1 MFLARYL
8 SFFKKND
15 VHSYFIFKIELKKIF
30 KIFIMKQ
37 FLIISLAIFGFSVTT
52 NAQVNAGLD
61 GQGLDRDAIERRLE
75 RNDSR
80 IEHDRHSENPKTW
93 VDRGIIFQDM
103 FDINTEFIYFGMAQ
117 EELVLFMGEPNEIR
131 TEETDFSVRTILVYD
146 NIEVFFE
153 EGALVSYMELDVMHE
168 DPLNEAY
175 NAFQTAIKLQEEE
188 ELSFFQRIFRSN
200 QERRLQNA
208 FDRLYGQFIN
218 DAVVKYERD
227 DFSQAYNSFSKAIDV
242 ADSPFYLEPLDENI
256 VFNTGFVATLAGNV
270 EEALK
275 YYNRAREMDYD
286 DVSLY
291 ILISDSYLQLGDSLR
306 AENVLQEGFEK
317 FPAENS
323 ILVEL
328 VNFYL
333 ESGKSEDALE
343 YLQLA
348 KEQEPD
354 NPTFHYAEGTLYERL
369 NEPQKAVEAYKA
381 AIEIEPDFFEANFNL
396 GVYYYNQAVNLL
408 QEAQDITDNVEYEKA
423 RDAAYDEMAYAL
435 PYLER
440 AHKSQ
445 PDNIDTME
453 TLRIIYYRLDREE
466 ELREM
471 YEKLGREF
479 EE

>member
-37 FLIISLAIFGFSVTT
+37 FLIISLAVFGFSVTT

>member
-453 TLRIIYYRLDREE
+453 TLRIIYYRLDSEE